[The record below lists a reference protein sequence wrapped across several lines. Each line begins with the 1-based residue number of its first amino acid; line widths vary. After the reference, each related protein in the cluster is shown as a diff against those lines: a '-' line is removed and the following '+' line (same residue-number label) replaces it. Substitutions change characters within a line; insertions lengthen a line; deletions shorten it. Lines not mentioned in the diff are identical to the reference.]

1 VTPAAADARK
11 AELLARARL
20 IAFLALL
27 AGAAATAFAPIL
39 VRLSDASPT
48 ASAFWRV
55 ALAAPFLWL
64 WVFASERRTGGGGPT
79 EAHRRPVGHAAWLGM
94 VLAGLFFACDLGTW
108 HVSIAWTSVA
118 NATLEANLA
127 PIFVTLGAWLLW
139 RQKPRVMFIV
149 ALAITIGGAVLLI
162 GPNFNAG
169 GRALQGDLLGTLAG
183 AFYAGYMLSIK
194 SVAGRIPTARI
205 MAISTTVSALLLAP
219 YAAFTAD
226 HFLPQAASGWTGWLV
241 LAGLAL
247 IPHIAGQ
254 SLIAFG
260 FAHLPASLS
269 SVSLLL
275 QAVLAALYAWV
286 LLGEAMQPL
295 QMAGGIVV
303 LAGIYLARRAS

>member
-1 VTPAAADARK
+1 M
-11 AELLARARL
+11 ARARL
-20 IAFLALL
+20 LAFLALM
-27 AGAAATAFAPIL
+27 AGAAAIAFAPIL
-39 VRLSDASPT
+39 VRLSDTSPT

-55 ALAAPFLWL
+55 MLAAPILWA
-64 WVFASERRTGGGGPT
+64 WSWASERRARNLASAVPLPAARIARAGAERT
-79 EAHRRPVGHAAWLGM
+79 ARVGMLM
-94 VLAGLFFACDLGTW
+94 AGLFFACDLGAW

-118 NATLEANLA
+118 NATLEANFA
-127 PIFVTLGAWLLW
+127 PVFVTLGAWLLW
-139 RQKPRVMFIV
+139 RERPQAAFLL

-169 GRALQGDLLGTLAG
+169 GRALQGDLLGTLTAM
-183 AFYAGYMLSIK
+183 FYAGYMLSIK

-205 MAISTTVSALLLAP
+205 MAVSTSVSALVLAP
-219 YAAFTAD
+219 YAGLTAE
-226 HFLPQAASGWTGWLV
+226 HFMPQAAAGWLV
-241 LAGLAL
+241 LAALAL

-275 QAVLAALYAWV
+275 QAVLAALYAWL

-295 QMAGGIVV
+295 QMAGGIIV

>member
-1 VTPAAADARK
+1 MTTAAADARK

-39 VRLSDASPT
+39 VRLSDTSPT

-64 WVFASERRTGGGGPT
+64 WVFASERRAGGDGGGAAQRMPG
-79 EAHRRPVGHAAWLGM
+79 RAAWLGM

-108 HVSIAWTSVA
+108 HVSIVWTSVA

-139 RQKPRVMFIV
+139 RQKPRAMFIV
-149 ALAITIGGAVLLI
+149 ALTVTIGGAVLLI

-183 AFYAGYMLSIK
+183 MFYAGYMLSIK

-219 YAAFTAD
+219 YAAFTAE
-226 HFLPQAASGWTGWLV
+226 HFLPQATSGWTGWLV